1 MWHNSS
7 LVVQAKL
14 APLSV
19 KKRLPRPWQAADLA
33 DSEPA
38 CGPGSSAGSSAELG
52 SAKNPIFTMQAEPTV
67 RSQVWRT
74 VRTLAVMFV
83 IISGLGALMEER
95 GLSRGILNS
104 PDMRPQLDGK
114 TKFSDVKGVDEA
126 KVC

>member
-1 MWHNSS
+1 
-7 LVVQAKL
+7 
-14 APLSV
+14 
-19 KKRLPRPWQAADLA
+19 
-33 DSEPA
+33 
-38 CGPGSSAGSSAELG
+38 
-52 SAKNPIFTMQAEPTV
+52 MQAEPTV
-67 RSQVWRT
+67 RAQVWRT

-114 TKFSDVKGVDEA
+114 TKFADVKGVDEA